1 VSYFILDSDL
11 QLLVPL
17 VLTFQSD
24 CTISGLFD
32 VLSLRVIVP
41 IVSINT
47 VSEVPVNLWDSNREF
62 RRDLP
67 KLYRG
72 EPKL

>member
-1 VSYFILDSDL
+1 
-11 QLLVPL
+11 
-17 VLTFQSD
+17 
-24 CTISGLFD
+24 
-32 VLSLRVIVP
+32 LSLRVIVP